1 MGGAIMGPVSYGLIP
16 KEDWLQPEWIDEER
30 AAASRAQMVADN
42 VVYGGTLSLDSCLC
56 PGAHWD
62 MPTADSVS

>member
-1 MGGAIMGPVSYGLIP
+1 MGGAIIGPVSYGLIP

-42 VVYGGTLSLDSCLC
+42 VVYGGMLSLDSCL
-56 PGAHWD
+56 
-62 MPTADSVS
+62 